1 MMDMDNWVVW
11 GALIS
16 LILLGIMCIIC
27 IAVSILSFDER
38 IILAP
43 FVLIML
49 IFAVVP
55 GIKFALEDL
64 GY

>member
-1 MMDMDNWVVW
+1 MNMDDWVVW

-16 LILLGIMCIIC
+16 LILLGIVGVICII
-27 IAVSILSFDER
+27 VSILSFDER

-43 FVLIML
+43 IVLIML
-49 IFAVVP
+49 IFAVIP
-55 GIKFALEDL
+55 AIKFALEDL